1 MLVKDLSFY
10 THWLVTKWRDPGRKT
25 KTYSLIIIIVI
36 FLISAGGIY
45 LIGRYY
51 SDSYIY
57 MHSMHLPIILSAI
70 IFRSKGGLIAGFVAG
85 MIFAPII
92 PIDFGLDLLRA
103 RIGWLLRTGFFMA
116 EGMIAGV
123 TFEILHYQFN
133 KLEESS
139 YHDPS
144 SGLPNKLFLFNKI
157 QEIQNES
164 ENTNHKLLLIN
175 IKNYSEAISNFGH
188 NKTVEFNQAIAERIK
203 INIRQVD
210 NVYNIYNENFVV
222 IYKDDSVSNNLN
234 INFLKLLEN
243 QFSESFE
250 FNEVPIYL
258 ESYFSVAP
266 IEDKYSPEELFQ
278 NLYLALKVARD
289 SNQTFI
295 EYKNEYREKE
305 ENNLILLG
313 EIKDSIE
320 NNDFYLKYLPKLD
333 LKDNKIKGAEALIRW
348 DHPIKGQIS
357 PGVFIPQVEKTAL
370 INDLTY
376 WVIKQACQELNQ
388 LKEAGINLD
397 ISINITPRN
406 LLDGDFIGKSLKI
419 IESHGLKPANF
430 DLEITETDIMQD
442 INTAAVKLTELN
454 QAGFNISLDDF
465 GTGYSSLSYLKELPF
480 NSLKV
485 DQIFIRDIYEKPKSK
500 EIVSAAIKLGHIIGC
515 QVVAEG
521 VETEAT
527 IDELSSL
534 NCDYIQGYYISEPL
548 VLDEFIDWYHNN

>member
-25 KTYSLIIIIVI
+25 KTYSLAIIILI

-70 IFRSKGGLIAGFVAG
+70 IFRSKGGVIAGFIAG

-103 RIGWLLRTGFFMA
+103 RVGWLLRTGFFMA

-144 SGLPNKLFLFNKI
+144 SGLPNKLFLFNKLK
-157 QEIQNES
+157 EIQQED
-164 ENTNHKLLLIN
+164 ETTDYKLVLIN
-175 IKNYSEAISNFGH
+175 IKNYSEAINNFGH
-188 NKTVEFNQAIAERIK
+188 SKAVEFNQAIAEKIK
-203 INIRQVD
+203 GKIKQVD
-210 NVYNIYNENFVV
+210 NVYNIYNENFVI
-222 IYKDDSVSNNLN
+222 IYNGDSKRNSL
-234 INFLKLLEN
+234 IDSIELLEN
-243 QFSESFE
+243 EFNQSFE
-250 FNEVPIYL
+250 FNGLPVYL
-258 ESYFSVAP
+258 ETYFSVTP
-266 IEDKYSPEELFQ
+266 IENKFNPEELFQ
-278 NLYLALKVARD
+278 NVYLALKEARD
-289 SNQTFI
+289 SNQTLI
-295 EYKNEYREKE
+295 EYKNDYREKE

-313 EIKDSIE
+313 EIKDSIQ
-320 NNDFYLKYLPKLD
+320 NDDFFLKYLPKLD
-333 LKDNKIKGAEALIRW
+333 LKNNEIIGAEALIRW
-348 DHPIKGQIS
+348 NHPEKGQIS
-357 PGVFIPQVEKTAL
+357 PGLFIPQVEKTAL

-376 WVIKQACQELNQ
+376 WVVKKSCQELNQ
-388 LKEAGINLD
+388 LKEAGIDIN

-406 LLDGDFIGKSLKI
+406 LLDNNFIDNLFKI
-419 IESHGLKPANF
+419 IANHDLRPADF
-430 DLEITETDIMQD
+430 DLELTETDIMKD
-442 INTAAVKLTELN
+442 IDIASAKLSELS

-485 DQIFIRDIYEKPKSK
+485 DQIFIKDIYQKPKSK

-521 VETEAT
+521 VETERT
-527 IDELSSL
+527 ITELNSL
-534 NCDYIQGYYISEPL
+534 KCDYIQGFYITEPL
-548 VLDEFIDWYHNN
+548 VIADFIDWHHNY

>member
-25 KTYSLIIIIVI
+25 KTYSLAIIILI

-70 IFRSKGGLIAGFVAG
+70 IFRSKGGVIAGFIAG

-103 RIGWLLRTGFFMA
+103 RVGWLLRTSFFMA

-144 SGLPNKLFLFNKI
+144 SGLPNKLFLFNKLK
-157 QEIQNES
+157 EIQQED
-164 ENTNHKLLLIN
+164 EITDYKLVLIN
-175 IKNYSEAISNFGH
+175 IKNYSEAINNFGH
-188 NKTVEFNQAIAERIK
+188 GKTVEFNQAIAGKIK
-203 INIRQVD
+203 GNFNQVN

-222 IYKDDSVSNNLN
+222 IYNEDSHNNSL
-234 INFLKLLEN
+234 IDLIKLLEN
-243 QFSESFE
+243 EFNQSFE
-250 FNEVPIYL
+250 FNDLPVYL
-258 ESYFSVAP
+258 ETYFSVTS
-266 IEDKYSPEELFQ
+266 IENKLNPEELFQ
-278 NLYLALKVARD
+278 NVYLALKEARD
-289 SNQTFI
+289 SNQTLI
-295 EYKNEYREKE
+295 EYKNDYREKE

-313 EIKDSIE
+313 EIKDSIQ
-320 NNDFYLKYLPKLD
+320 NDDFFLKYLPKLD
-333 LKDNKIKGAEALIRW
+333 LKNNEIIGAEALIRW
-348 DHPIKGQIS
+348 NHPEKGQIS
-357 PGVFIPQVEKTAL
+357 PGLFIPQVEKTAL

-376 WVIKQACQELNQ
+376 WVVKKSCQELNQ
-388 LKEAGINLD
+388 LKEAGIDIN

-406 LLDGDFIGKSLKI
+406 LLDNNFIDNLFKI
-419 IESHGLKPANF
+419 ISNHDLRPADF
-430 DLEITETDIMQD
+430 DLELTETDIMQD
-442 INTAAVKLTELN
+442 IDTAAIKLSELS

-485 DQIFIRDIYEKPKSK
+485 DQIFIKDIYQKPKSK

-521 VETEAT
+521 VETEQT
-527 IDELSSL
+527 ITELNSL
-534 NCDYIQGYYISEPL
+534 KCDYIQGFYITEPL
-548 VLDEFIDWYHNN
+548 VIADFIDWHHNY

>member
-25 KTYSLIIIIVI
+25 KTYSLAIIILI

-70 IFRSKGGLIAGFVAG
+70 IFRSKGGVIAGFIAG

-103 RIGWLLRTGFFMA
+103 RVGWLLRTGFFMA

-144 SGLPNKLFLFNKI
+144 SGLPNKLYLFNSLK
-157 QEIQNES
+157 EIQQED
-164 ENTNHKLLLIN
+164 ETTDYKLVLIN
-175 IKNYSEAISNFGH
+175 IKNYSEAINNFGH
-188 NKTVEFNQAIAERIK
+188 SKAVEFNQAIAEKIK
-203 INIRQVD
+203 GKIKQVD
-210 NVYNIYNENFVV
+210 NVYNIYNENFVI
-222 IYKDDSVSNNLN
+222 IYNEDSKRNSL
-234 INFLKLLEN
+234 IDSIELLEN
-243 QFSESFE
+243 EFNQSFE
-250 FNEVPIYL
+250 FNGLPVYL
-258 ESYFSVAP
+258 ETYFSVTP
-266 IEDKYSPEELFQ
+266 IENKFNPEELFQ
-278 NLYLALKVARD
+278 NVYLALKEARD
-289 SNQTFI
+289 SNQTLI
-295 EYKNEYREKE
+295 EYKNDYREKE

-313 EIKDSIE
+313 EIKDSIQ
-320 NNDFYLKYLPKLD
+320 NDDFFLKYLPKLD
-333 LKDNKIKGAEALIRW
+333 LKNNEIIGAEALIRW
-348 DHPIKGQIS
+348 NHPEKGQIS
-357 PGVFIPQVEKTAL
+357 PGLFIPQVEKTAL

-376 WVIKQACQELNQ
+376 WVVKKSCQELNQ
-388 LKEAGINLD
+388 LKEAGIDIN

-406 LLDGDFIGKSLKI
+406 LLDNNFIDNLFKI
-419 IESHGLKPANF
+419 IANHDLRPADF
-430 DLEITETDIMQD
+430 DLELTETDIMQD
-442 INTAAVKLTELN
+442 IDTAAIKLSELS

-485 DQIFIRDIYEKPKSK
+485 DQIFIKDIYQKPKSK

-521 VETEAT
+521 VETERT
-527 IDELSSL
+527 ITELNSL
-534 NCDYIQGYYISEPL
+534 KCDYIQGFYITEPL
-548 VLDEFIDWYHNN
+548 VIADFIDWHHNY

>member
-25 KTYSLIIIIVI
+25 KTYSLAIIILI

-70 IFRSKGGLIAGFVAG
+70 IFRSKGGVIAGFIAG

-103 RIGWLLRTGFFMA
+103 RVGWLLRTGFFMA

-144 SGLPNKLFLFNKI
+144 SGLPNKLFLFNKLK
-157 QEIQNES
+157 EIQQED
-164 ENTNHKLLLIN
+164 ETTDYKLVLIN
-175 IKNYSEAISNFGH
+175 IKNYSEAINNFGH
-188 NKTVEFNQAIAERIK
+188 SKAVEFNQAIAEKIK
-203 INIRQVD
+203 GKIKQVD
-210 NVYNIYNENFVV
+210 NVYNIYNENFVI
-222 IYKDDSVSNNLN
+222 IYNEDSKRNSL
-234 INFLKLLEN
+234 IDSIELLEN
-243 QFSESFE
+243 EFNQSFE
-250 FNEVPIYL
+250 FNGLPVYL
-258 ESYFSVAP
+258 ETYFSVTP
-266 IEDKYSPEELFQ
+266 IENKFNPEELFQ
-278 NLYLALKVARD
+278 NVYLALKEARD
-289 SNQTFI
+289 SNQTLI
-295 EYKNEYREKE
+295 EYKNDYREKE

-313 EIKDSIE
+313 EIKDSIQ
-320 NNDFYLKYLPKLD
+320 NDDFFLKYLPKLD
-333 LKDNKIKGAEALIRW
+333 LKNNEIIGAEALIRW
-348 DHPIKGQIS
+348 NHPEKGQIS
-357 PGVFIPQVEKTAL
+357 PGLFIPQVEKTAL

-376 WVIKQACQELNQ
+376 WVVKKSCQELNQ
-388 LKEAGINLD
+388 LKEAGIDIN

-406 LLDGDFIGKSLKI
+406 LLDNNFIDNLFKI
-419 IESHGLKPANF
+419 IANHDLRPADF
-430 DLEITETDIMQD
+430 DLELTETDIMQD
-442 INTAAVKLTELN
+442 INTAAIKLSELS
-454 QAGFNISLDDF
+454 QEGFNISLDDF

-485 DQIFIRDIYEKPKSK
+485 DQIFIKDIYQKPKSK

-521 VETEAT
+521 VETEQT
-527 IDELSSL
+527 ISELNSL
-534 NCDYIQGYYISEPL
+534 KCDYIQGFYITEPL
-548 VLDEFIDWYHNN
+548 VIADFIDWHHNY